1 METHF
6 HEWQKSL
13 QLIQQK
19 SEELQREQI
28 QLKSFE
34 RELRIINKWFYYGLH
49 YEQKLQLARHP
60 KRPTSLD
67 YIEGMSQ
74 DWIELH
80 GDRKGSDDQA
90 LITGIAQ
97 VEDETIVFL
106 AHQKG
111 RNTKENLQRNFG
123 MPSPGGYRK
132 ALRIMHHAN
141 KFGLPLVTLIDT
153 PGAWAGV
160 EAEKEGQAHAIATC
174 LQTMF
179 SLEVPMISV
188 IIGEGGSGGALAI
201 GVSNWMMMLEHAVY
215 TVATPEACAAI
226 LWKDASKSAEA
237 AEALKI
243 GAEDLLALGVIDEII
258 PEPIG
263 CAHQDAAS
271 MTKRLKQKILRRLKQ
286 LKILSGKQLRA
297 HRAERFRHLGYY
309 VE

>member
-1 METHF
+1 METNLY
-6 HEWQKSL
+6 EWQKSL
-13 QLIQQK
+13 QLMTQQIQQLK
-19 SEELQREQI
+19 
-28 QLKSFE
+28 QLKPNLSFE
-34 RELRIINKWFYYGLH
+34 RELRLLNQWFYYGLN

-67 YIEGMSQ
+67 YIQSMS
-74 DWIELH
+74 DEWLEFH

-97 VEDETIVFL
+97 IEDETIIWL

-111 RNTKENLQRNFG
+111 RDTKENLQRNFG

-132 ALRIMHHAN
+132 ALRMMQHAN
-141 KFGLPLVTLIDT
+141 KFNLPIVTLIDT
-153 PGAWAGV
+153 PGAWAGID
-160 EAEKEGQAHAIATC
+160 AEKEGQAQAIAAC

-188 IIGEGGSGGALAI
+188 VIGEGGSGGALAI
-201 GVSNWMMMLEHAVY
+201 GVSNWILMLEHAVY

-243 GAEDLLALGVIDEII
+243 GAEDLLALGIIDEMI
-258 PEPIG
+258 PEPVG
-263 CAHQDAAS
+263 CAHQDPAS
-271 MTKRLKQKILRRLKQ
+271 TIKKVKQKIYQRLRQ
-286 LKILSGKQLRA
+286 LKTMSGKQLRI